1 MDRKCATWLL
11 SCACTLPRAV
21 TSCSCPYPQLCAC
34 ACAGKSTLL
43 SVLSNAKPKIADYPF
58 TTLVPNLGV
67 CELDFR
73 TTVFADVPGLIVG
86 AHRGEGLGHEFLRHV
101 SRARALVHV
110 LDGSSAD
117 PVGDFAAIREEL
129 ALAGAGALADKPYVV
144 AYNKVDVPDSGDYAE
159 DVREELTARWGVAEE
174 NFVAVSAATSTGV
187 VDLVRSACAI
197 ICVLVLAHH
206 PPGCLL

>member
-1 MDRKCATWLL
+1 M
-11 SCACTLPRAV
+11 
-21 TSCSCPYPQLCAC
+21 
-34 ACAGKSTLL
+34 
-43 SVLSNAKPKIADYPF
+43 SNAKPKIADYPF

-110 LDGSSAD
+110 VDGTADD

-129 ALAGAGALADKPYVV
+129 ALAGAGALADKPFVV
-144 AYNKVDVPDSGDYAE
+144 AYNKVDVPDSGDYAA
-159 DVREELTARWGVAEE
+159 DVREELRERWGLPEDR
-174 NFVAVSAATSTGV
+174 FVALSAATGEGV
-187 VDLVRSACAI
+187 VGLVRRGLHLCMQFMSQSRAGGLPRRLQLGSPRSSLPTRC
-197 ICVLVLAHH
+197 
-206 PPGCLL
+206 G

>member
-1 MDRKCATWLL
+1 M
-11 SCACTLPRAV
+11 
-21 TSCSCPYPQLCAC
+21 Y
-34 ACAGKSTLL
+34 AGKSTLL

-110 LDGSSAD
+110 VDGTSAD

-129 ALAGAGALADKPYVV
+129 ALAGAGALADKPYIV
-144 AYNKVDVPDSGDYAE
+144 AFNKVDVPESGDYVE
-159 DVREELTARWGVAEE
+159 EVREELAARWGLQEDQ
-174 NFVAVSAATSTGV
+174 FVAVSAATSQGV
-187 VDLVRSACAI
+187 VNLVRAPLKPRPPLPLPACHAHAVTQTVCLHWPPLCV
-197 ICVLVLAHH
+197 CVLEADAIT
-206 PPGCLL
+206 PA